1 MKKKII
7 LIFSLVLCIII
18 PIHISAEECSWQ
30 SEVSLNKDNIK
41 PGRQVHD
48 LGNGNKVITIWNGD
62 KNSPVKTI
70 AYNNVGDTY
79 KSPDGNF

>member
-7 LIFSLVLCIII
+7 LIISLVLYIII

-30 SEVSLNKDNIK
+30 SEISLSKDNIK

-48 LGNGNKVITIWNGD
+48 LGKGNKVITIWNGD
-62 KNSPVKTI
+62 PNSPVRQ
-70 AYNNVGDTY
+70 
-79 KSPDGNF
+79 

>member
-30 SEVSLNKDNIK
+30 SEISLDKSKIES
-41 PGRQVHD
+41 GRQVHD
-48 LGNGNKVITIWNGD
+48 LRNGNKVITELNGD
-62 KNSPVKTI
+62 PNSPI
-70 AYNNVGDTY
+70 RQ
-79 KSPDGNF
+79 

>member
-7 LIFSLVLCIII
+7 LIFSLVLSIII

-30 SEVSLNKDNIK
+30 SEISLDKSKIK

-62 KNSPVKTI
+62 KNRQVKRI
-70 AYNNVGDTY
+70 AYNNAGDTY
-79 KSPDGNF
+79 KSSDGNF